1 MPKAEYSSTRIYL
14 SELHSNCQQK
24 AVSLKLRISDSLQ
37 NNDGKKSTLPIFGIE
52 RYSQRHKMFEEV
64 VELYHDQ
71 VDAFRMD
78 V

>member
-1 MPKAEYSSTRIYL
+1 MPKAECSSTRIYP
-14 SELHSNCQQK
+14 SELHSNCRQK
-24 AVSLKLRISDSLQ
+24 AVLLKLRISDSLQ
-37 NNDGKKSTLPIFGIE
+37 NKDGKKSTLPIGIE